1 MGAAKKPYIR
11 PVTPRNRPWPLVLLF
26 GLILLGIGYFYHDVL
41 LHPNG
46 TFMGSG
52 HDGLKN
58 YYTPWYHA
66 KYDSTFTWFEG
77 MNYPYGDHIVFAD
90 GQPLL
95 SNSIKV
101 LGLADWTVGIINCAL
116 LLTLLLTGWLIYRI
130 LRRWQVGPWWAALA
144 AVAVAMLSPQLVRI
158 NNHYGLGYTFVVPLI
173 WHLVLRFFEKPS
185 ILRSLPITVT
195 VFLLGWLHPYFVMIS
210 AVFMTAFW
218 GFYALLGWRKMPH
231 LQKLLHYGLQVL
243 LPMALFAI
251 SLKLTDRV
259 TDRPEHPYGI
269 DEYVA
274 SYKTIFAPLALKTLD
289 QIPRKIFKE
298 LPPDWE
304 GVAYVGLLGGLTFAI
319 FWMTTLGRLGYG
331 AVTRRLKGFR
341 LVENPDASDDQNRM
355 IVVSMLAGLAVG
367 VFACGFPFAIK
378 PELLTEWFPPIRQF
392 RSLGR
397 FAWVFYYTCLTFGFY
412 LVWRLMAWLKGKK
425 LQVVGIAIGTISLV
439 WTLVEGFALNY
450 PIHKHIQRSMAELQM
465 PGKPGLIPGSQP
477 SEWMKYVDPN
487 AFNAITVLPYF
498 HAGSENLIAN
508 EPTYCAQAFEA
519 SIRTGI
525 PMMNVMM
532 SRTSLNQTWKQ
543 LQWVTGTDEE
553 PEIMKDLGQARIL
566 AMRFGKSNK
575 HDGPLVQPILPPMG
589 KPVYQQG
596 EVIFWEMHP
605 QTALLI
611 ASRRELVPDSLVE
624 APSGFKTTRQDSNL
638 TWVDWEKDGNDAGY
652 HGGKGN
658 TVILKDNNLIYDGS
672 FHGKPKDTIVISL
685 WAKIREDQLPTT
697 QLGIEETSATE
708 THAWAYVSLLWDLVC
723 FNGDWAL
730 MEREFVMTD
739 PKNTFRLNVTRWKRL
754 PPKVTIDNLL
764 IRSKGV
770 DVYRFE
776 NGKPVWKNNRYRHL
790 MVTPPATDSA
800 ATSTTH

>member
-1 MGAAKKPYIR
+1 M
-11 PVTPRNRPWPLVLLF
+11 PRNRPLPLVLLF
-26 GLILLGIGYFYHDVL
+26 GLLLLGLGYFYHQPL
-41 LHPNG
+41 LHPNE

-52 HDGLKN
+52 HDALKN

-77 MNYPYGDHIVFAD
+77 MNYPYGDHVVFAD
-90 GQPLL
+90 AQPLL
-95 SNSIKV
+95 SNTIKI
-101 LGLADWTVGIINCAL
+101 LGLADWTVGIINAVL
-116 LLTLLLTGWLIYRI
+116 LLTVLLTGWLIYRI
-130 LRRWQVGPWWAALA
+130 LVRWQVNPWWAALG
-144 AVAVAMLSPQLVRI
+144 AVAVAMLSPQLVRL

-173 WHLVLRFFEKPS
+173 WHLVFRFFEKPS
-185 ILRSLPITVT
+185 LLRSLPISLA

-210 AVFMTAFW
+210 AVFLTAFW
-218 GFYALLGWRKMPH
+218 GFYTLLGWRKMPH
-231 LQKLLHYGLQVL
+231 LQKLTHYGLQVL

-259 TDRPEHPYGI
+259 NDRPEHPYGI

-274 SYKTIFAPLALKTLD
+274 SYKTIFTPLALKTLD
-289 QIPRKIFKE
+289 QIPKKFFKD
-298 LPPDWE
+298 LPGDWE
-304 GVAYVGLLGGLTFAI
+304 GVAYVGLLGGLTFVL
-319 FWMTTLGRLGYG
+319 FWVTTVGRLVHS
-331 AVTRRLKGFR
+331 AATKRLRGFR
-341 LVENPDASDDQNRM
+341 LLNNPDAPDDLNR
-355 IVVSMLAGLAVG
+355 IIAVSMLAGLAVG

-412 LVWRLMAWLKGKK
+412 LVWRLMAWLKSKR
-425 LQVVGIAIGTISLV
+425 LQFVGIAIGSVALG

-450 PIHKHIQRSMAELQM
+450 PIQKHMERSMAELQM
-465 PGKPGLIPGSQP
+465 PGKPGLIPGSAP
-477 SEWMKYVDPN
+477 SKWMEHVNSKEYC
-487 AFNAITVLPYF
+487 AILVLPYF

-508 EPTYCAQAFEA
+508 EPTYSAQAFEA

-543 LQWVTGTDEE
+543 LQWVTGTDEK
-553 PEIMKDLGQARIL
+553 PEILDDLTDSRPIL
-566 AMRFGKSNK
+566 AMRFGKSDK
-575 HDGPLVQPILPPMG
+575 FDGPFVQPIRPPLQD
-589 KPVYQQG
+589 PVYQEG
-596 EVIFWEMHP
+596 DIIFWWMYP
-605 QTALLI
+605 PMATLI
-611 ASRRELVPDSLVE
+611 ATSHHELVPDSLVDN
-624 APSGFKTTRQDSNL
+624 PLGFKTTRLDSNL
-638 TWVDWEKDGNDAGY
+638 TWVDWEEDGNDAGY

-658 TVILKDNNLIYDGS
+658 RVILKDNNLIYNGS

-708 THAWAYVSLLWDLVC
+708 THAWAYTSLLWDLVC

-730 MEREFVMTD
+730 MEREFIMTD

-770 DVYRFE
+770 DAYRFE
-776 NGKPVWKNNRYRHL
+776 DGKPVWKNNRYMRL
-790 MVTPPATDSA
+790 MMAPKPADSA
-800 ATSTTH
+800 ATSPPH